1 MATKKEGIEVLGG
14 IPMFSKLSKR
24 DLGRLWDRM
33 KVVEH
38 EDDRVIIAKGRS
50 GIAFHV
56 VLEGTAKV
64 SRPGA
69 SVSLGCGDFFGEI
82 SLIDNGPR
90 TADVKAGAGLVTAA
104 LSPSEFKSL
113 AKQQP
118 DMMWSLLEY
127 MTSKLREEQSA
138 TANLTA

>member
-1 MATKKEGIEVLGG
+1 MATKKEGIEILGEV
-14 IPMFSKLSKR
+14 PMFSKLSKR

-33 KVVEH
+33 KVIEH
-38 EDDRVIIAKGRS
+38 EDGRVIISKGRS

-56 VLEGTAKV
+56 VLEGKAKV
-64 SRPGA
+64 TRPGA
-69 SVSLGCGDFFGEI
+69 SVVLTRGDFFGEI

-90 TADVKAGAGLVTAA
+90 TADVTAATALVTAA
-104 LSPSEFKSL
+104 LSPSEFKSV

-127 MTSKLREEQSA
+127 MTMRLRKEQST
-138 TANLTA
+138 TANMTA

>member
-1 MATKKEGIEVLGG
+1 MATKKEGLERLSNV
-14 IPMFSKLSKR
+14 PMFSELSKR

-33 KVVEH
+33 KVIEH
-38 EDDRVIIAKGRS
+38 EDGRTVIAKGRS

-64 SRPGA
+64 SRPGK
-69 SVSLGCGDFFGEI
+69 SVTLGPGDFFGEI

-90 TADVKAGAGLVTAA
+90 TADVKADGPLVTAA
-104 LSPSEFKSL
+104 LSPSEFKSV

-118 DMMWSLLEY
+118 DMMWKMLEFL
-127 MTSKLREEQSA
+127 TARLREEQSA
-138 TANLTA
+138 LANMTA